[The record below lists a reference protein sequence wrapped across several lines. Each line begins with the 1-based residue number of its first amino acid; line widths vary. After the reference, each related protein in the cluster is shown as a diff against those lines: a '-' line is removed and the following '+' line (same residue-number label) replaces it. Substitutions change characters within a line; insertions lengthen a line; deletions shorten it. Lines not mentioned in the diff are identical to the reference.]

1 MRVINQIQNY
11 LCMQTY
17 NVLLNTRPKRG
28 NSFVVIKFTA
38 QSIHCGGCHVQVLCE
53 IFSLPQIPKTVQ
65 LSMGKNSPKY
75 NALNAYTEC
84 VLAVIFAD
92 PQREGYK
99 FHSLLGSVGKLSV
112 ETNFNFPAPPFNHF
126 PGICKNLADM
136 TSHNQD
142 TFSREQGW

>member
-1 MRVINQIQNY
+1 
-11 LCMQTY
+11 
-17 NVLLNTRPKRG
+17 
-28 NSFVVIKFTA
+28 
-38 QSIHCGGCHVQVLCE
+38 
-53 IFSLPQIPKTVQ
+53 
-65 LSMGKNSPKY
+65 MGKNSPKY